1 MYYKVIKDNKVIDV
15 LDKLVFLNYQEKHK
29 RMQFCDEEKAQA
41 IMSSDGEHIWHEES
55 LYHIP
60 VDGFDTV
67 RIEKINKYEYEQL
80 RMLNMKTPE
89 EIIDCFV
96 LSLLSEGVI

>member
-1 MYYKVIKDNKVIDV
+1 M
-15 LDKLVFLNYQEKHK
+15 
-29 RMQFCDEEKAQA
+29 AT
-41 IMSSDGEHIWHEES
+41 HIWHEES

-89 EIIDCFV
+89 EIIDCFM